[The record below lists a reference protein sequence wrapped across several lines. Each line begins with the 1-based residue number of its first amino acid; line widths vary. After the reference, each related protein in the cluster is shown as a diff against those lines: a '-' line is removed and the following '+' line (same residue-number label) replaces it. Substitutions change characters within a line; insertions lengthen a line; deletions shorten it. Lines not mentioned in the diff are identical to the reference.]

1 MSVRYAKTSLFV
13 VSVLL
18 LFVGCNKNNSQNE
31 AADEVIPEE
40 IIQLL
45 DECPTANY
53 STITA
58 FGFHYKDDSPLDK
71 LFSAMCNQA
80 IFLTKDIPYG
90 DQIGLAYVNG
100 YGIPESKTKDYTI
113 ARIGT
118 WKDGIECTCQE
129 PLYGTDCSGFIA
141 HVMKAAG
148 IKGLFEMTAHQ
159 QVKYF
164 KNLTELNTNL
174 YKGKVMVE
182 EIKNVGVAD
191 VKNGDI
197 IYKTN
202 GSKVTHIGILFK
214 TTNGKIIMF
223 QSSGSPSYSCDENRH
238 EAGRGP
244 IQKELSATNL
254 NKYFG
259 TGSGKA
265 HVLRIIP
272 DSYITIG
279 NITSHNLF
287 VSAATGSYDGFT
299 IICVEITSTSQPY
312 LQIHIEGQKRGN
324 SFLGKYLVNDN
335 FDDEF
340 CQILYSNSSD
350 EYSGECNMGSFNISE
365 TSNGYKVFGECMGG
379 GTSISFYYEGAITLI
394 QN

>member
-1 MSVRYAKTSLFV
+1 MSVRYAKTSLLV

-31 AADEVIPEE
+31 AADELIPEE

-45 DECPTANY
+45 DDCPTTNY
-53 STITA
+53 SDITA
-58 FGFHYKDDSPLDK
+58 FGFHYKDNSPLDK

-141 HVMKAAG
+141 HVMNAVG

-164 KNLTELNTNL
+164 KNLTELNTSQ
-174 YKGKVMVE
+174 YKGNIKVE

-197 IYKTN
+197 IYKAN
-202 GSKVTHIGILFK
+202 GNKVTHIGILFK
-214 TTNGKIIMF
+214 TTNGKLIMF

-259 TGSGKA
+259 AGSGKA

-279 NITSHNLF
+279 NITSHDLM
-287 VSAATGSYDGFT
+287 VSAITGTSDGLT
-299 IICVEITSTSQPY
+299 TICVEITSTRQPY
-312 LQIHIEGQKRGN
+312 LQIQLVGQKRGN
-324 SFLGKYLVNDN
+324 SFIGKYLVNDN
-335 FDDEF
+335 YGDEF
-340 CQILYSNSSD
+340 GQIWYANSSD
-350 EYSGECNMGSFNISE
+350 EYSGECHSGSFNITKTNS
-365 TSNGYKVFGECMGG
+365 GYRVFGEGKDG
-379 GTSISFYYEGAITLI
+379 GTSISFYYEGSITMI